1 VLQVRKKSGLF
12 LFSFLFL
19 DFFFSKFGN
28 SKTQK
33 TLYSLQF
40 GKKKKKNIRQFRQ
53 GKKNT
58 TPGPRACSVFFKG
71 ICDVAK
77 VVIIQKMI

>member
-1 VLQVRKKSGLF
+1 VLQVRKESGLF
-12 LFSFLFL
+12 S
-19 DFFFSKFGN
+19 FFFWIFFSRNLVN

-58 TPGPRACSVFFKG
+58 TLGPRACSVFLKG